1 VTEPVDKGD
10 ALALSWTR
18 VAHADI
24 STLAKDSGAQ
34 LVDGAALRL
43 RVIDRECLV
52 DPQSRSARWTTGT
65 RAELGRH
72 LQILVLHYVLGSG
85 KAQLANRLASF
96 RDFEG
101 GAIYYAAF
109 KARSVDLLVREFG
122 ARSDTLRHVGDAI
135 RAEQLRMNGVG
146 MRVSFFPKLPITVHL
161 WPGDDE
167 VPPSANVL
175 FDANAGKILP
185 TEDLSVAAGVL
196 VRRLVELSRA

>member
-1 VTEPVDKGD
+1 MTEPDDKGG

-18 VAHADI
+18 VVHADI
-24 STLAKDSGAQ
+24 NTLSKDSGAE

-52 DPQSRSARWTTGT
+52 DPKTRSARWTTGT
-65 RAELGRH
+65 KAELGRH
-72 LQILVLHYVLGSG
+72 LQILVLHYLLGSG
-85 KAQLANRLASF
+85 RAQLANRLASF
-96 RDFEG
+96 RDFDG

-109 KARSVDLLVREFG
+109 KARSIDPLVKEFG
-122 ARSDTLRHVGDAI
+122 SRPDTLKHVGDAI
-135 RAEQLRMNGVG
+135 RAEPVKMNGVG
-146 MRVSFFPKLPITVHL
+146 MRVSFFPKLPIAVHL

-175 FDANAGKILP
+175 FDANAGRILP

-196 VRRLVELSRA
+196 VRRLVEISRK